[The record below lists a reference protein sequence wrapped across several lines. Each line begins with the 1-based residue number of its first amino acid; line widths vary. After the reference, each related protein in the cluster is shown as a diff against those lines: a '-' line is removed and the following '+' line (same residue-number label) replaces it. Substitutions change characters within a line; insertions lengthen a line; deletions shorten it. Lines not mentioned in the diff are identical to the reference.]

1 MDLERAA
8 WLARLRQATRLHIQK
23 TGVNAHGYPLWRQE
37 EDDLCHS
44 LYPDYNALSAALPN
58 RSRAALVTRCRRL
71 KITRRLRIFTEE
83 EERRFRKLYRSGT
96 QQELYEAFPDLTPDR
111 LRDRARCRGV
121 KRPRVQY
128 LRAGD
133 SLLDGLRDECW
144 RLGITMIDLDEFTR
158 SSKRYFATRRWCR
171 SPIRY
176 DIVLDAIREMGGEV
190 VAGQIEW
197 PS

>member
-1 MDLERAA
+1 M
-8 WLARLRQATRLHIQK
+8 ARLRQAQRLHIQK
-23 TGVNAHGYPLWRQE
+23 TGVNAQGYPLWRQE
-37 EDDLCHS
+37 DDDVCRS
-44 LYPDYNALSAALPN
+44 LYPDYKALSAALPN
-58 RSRAALVTRCRRL
+58 RSMAALVTRCRRL

-96 QQELYEAFPDLTPDR
+96 QQELCEAFPDVTLDR
-111 LRDRARCRGV
+111 LRDRARRRGL

-133 SLLDGLRDECW
+133 NLLDELRDECW

-158 SSKRYFATRRWCR
+158 SSKRYFAARRWCR

-176 DIVLDAIREMGGEV
+176 DIVLDAVREMGGKV
-190 VAGQIEW
+190 TSGRIEW